1 MIYIND
7 IPSFRDPEE
16 EKLIVDDR
24 VEKIELLRSAV
35 VQDMGRVKEGDVLS
49 LKCLFSRENYL
60 RFEELWESRAKVNY
74 TDPVGVVWQ
83 NMTLKVKEIER
94 DRNFLGYI
102 FVTFEL
108 WRAS

>member
-60 RFEELWESRAKVNY
+60 RFEELWESREKVNY

-94 DRNFLGYI
+94 NRDFRGYI

-108 WRAS
+108 WRAT

>member
-7 IPSFRDPEE
+7 IPSFRNPETE
-16 EKLIVDDR
+16 ILRVDDR
-24 VEKIELLRSAV
+24 IEKIELLGGVA
-35 VQDMGRVKEGDVLS
+35 VQDMGRVKAGDVLS

-74 TDPVGVVWQ
+74 TDPVGIVWQ

-94 DRNFLGYI
+94 DRNFLGNKTVYKNLNK
-102 FVTFEL
+102 V
-108 WRAS
+108 A